1 MKNCGDFCY
10 SNRVFCF
17 YLSSSSSAEKVKRLS
32 IIVDK
37 KKAIKNYLCDIKE
50 TVVEDETET
59 ETNEPLAP
67 AADNKTLIDVKSSE
81 DKQQL
86 VAAEEEQKLA
96 TTTTTTAEKPDM
108 IISNSN
114 MDLIGETETFSK
126 KLDLNDEHLNDE
138 EACVDKI
145 DDEERPQV
153 RDESAE
159 DDHIS
164 KIPPIPNET
173 RASIERSKPSDL
185 SFKLITDDS
194 MMLDESQLI
203 NIKSN
208 RPSEVTRAT
217 APAVSTNR
225 SSTEDLSSSSV
236 CMSSASN
243 HAEVSKLM
251 AEVAELRE
259 RETTHLKR
267 IDSLEVEN
275 EKFKTVAIDFEE
287 IFKNLI
293 QEKEECE
300 VKLKNEI
307 IELTKERDHLQ
318 EDVIGVERAFDDLH
332 RRFEKLKTKVEEFKK
347 NEESLTNAIDVY
359 KQQLDKEK
367 NKYSTLKKHAEEK
380 IEL

>member
-1 MKNCGDFCY
+1 
-10 SNRVFCF
+10 
-17 YLSSSSSAEKVKRLS
+17 
-32 IIVDK
+32 
-37 KKAIKNYLCDIKE
+37 
-50 TVVEDETET
+50 
-59 ETNEPLAP
+59 
-67 AADNKTLIDVKSSE
+67 
-81 DKQQL
+81 
-86 VAAEEEQKLA
+86 
-96 TTTTTTAEKPDM
+96 
-108 IISNSN
+108 
-114 MDLIGETETFSK
+114 MDLIGETETFSR

-138 EACVDKI
+138 VSCADKI
-145 DDEERPQV
+145 DDEERPRV
-153 RDESAE
+153 TDENAE
-159 DDHIS
+159 DDLIS

-208 RPSEVTRAT
+208 RPSEVTQAT
-217 APAVSTNR
+217 APAVNTNR

-259 RETTHLKR
+259 REKIHLKR

-275 EKFKTVAIDFEE
+275 EKFKTVAVDFEE